1 MSTNDIVT
9 LTLLL
14 SAAALWLLWGR
25 MVVRDLKKEQS

>member
-14 SAAALWLLWGR
+14 SAAALWLFWGR
-25 MVVRDLKKEQS
+25 MVVRDIRKAQS